1 MLTEIKRQASDHGK
15 DRKDLQAEIA
25 KLKEKV
31 YEVEK
36 LGELELYNLREKLTE
51 IQAADL
57 KEL

>member
-1 MLTEIKRQASDHGK
+1 MLAEIKRQASDHGK

-25 KLKEKV
+25 RLKEKV